1 MIFGTPR
8 VSSVFL
14 SVTLRLERGFS
25 PFSEGAL
32 FKWCRNLVSWPFL
45 RCFYAILALLP
56 RHSYNASTPFLQ
68 CFYGILTILLRPFL
82 QRPQFYSSLAHSIF
96 IQKQKCQ
103 KRSVFMEEIRIS
115 APRQHQILGGV
126 RHQKDAKRVKQ
137 TGSVTPS
144 NLLSYWFSATYKT
157 TDYRITGLHP
167 KLCTLPPKSSI
178 ISFFMIIYKYLY
190 I

>member
-1 MIFGTPR
+1 MIFGPPR
-8 VSSVFL
+8 VSSGFL
-14 SVTLRLERGFS
+14 PVTLRPERGFS
-25 PFSEGAL
+25 PFSEGTL
-32 FKWCRNLVSWPFL
+32 FKWCRSLASTPFL
-45 RCFYAILALLP
+45 RCFQAILTMLLG
-56 RHSYNASTPFLQ
+56 HSYNTSTAFLQ
-68 CFYGILTILLRPFL
+68 K
-82 QRPQFYSSLAHSIF
+82 PQFYPSLAHSIF

-115 APRQHQILGGV
+115 APRQHQIFGGF

-137 TGSVTPS
+137 TGSVTPC
-144 NLLSYWFSATYKT
+144 NLPTYWFSAIYKT

-167 KLCTLPPKSSI
+167 KLCPLPQKSSI

>member
-8 VSSVFL
+8 VSSVFIACYP
-14 SVTLRLERGFS
+14 SPQRGFLS
-25 PFSEGAL
+25 FSEGAL
-32 FKWCRNLVSWPFL
+32 FKWCRSLASWPFL
-45 RCFYAILALLP
+45 RCFQAILTLFLG
-56 RHSYNASTPFLQ
+56 HSYVASWPFLQ
-68 CFYGILTILLRPFL
+68 YFYGILT
-82 QRPQFYSSLAHSIF
+82 RPQFLL
-96 IQKQKCQ
+96 
-103 KRSVFMEEIRIS
+103 VFSPFHFYTEAKMSEMVCFYGRNS
-115 APRQHQILGGV
+115 YLSPTATSDFWGF

-144 NLLSYWFSATYKT
+144 NLLSYWFSAIYKT

-167 KLCTLPPKSSI
+167 KLCPLPPKSSI